1 MGGGG
6 GKRSPQGAPKVF
18 HLSNWVN
25 GMKKAGGWAGLEYVG
40 MYGETRVLFGRHEFK
55 IILGIA
61 EIGHMSLEFGEKV
74 RMKPHFQ

>member
-1 MGGGG
+1 M
-6 GKRSPQGAPKVF
+6 
-18 HLSNWVN
+18 
-25 GMKKAGGWAGLEYVG
+25 EYVG